1 MMGFKNLQIYRLPS
15 PWAIS
20 KAGLTAQL
28 ERGLFERCPENK
40 MSSRGWV
47 PPREHGDLVH
57 AVDGHWLLCLAV
69 EQRLLPA
76 DTVNRTV
83 HELADQAAEQQG
95 YPVGRRGLREL
106 RERVVAELLPQA
118 FTRVRRV
125 GVWIDPND
133 GWLGI
138 DASTPAGADPVID
151 HLRHCLDIFPVTPL
165 RTRISPV
172 SRMAGWL
179 ATGDA
184 SAEGFSIDS
193 DCELKAVDENKAVV
207 RYVRQPLTDDDIADE
222 IKAHLAAGQ
231 LPTRLALTWNDRIS
245 FVLTEK
251 LEIRRLYFLDLIKEA
266 ADRRAENIDEL
277 FDADFALMTG
287 EFVRFLPA
295 LVLAL
300 GGEEQHHG

>member
-1 MMGFKNLQIYRLPS
+1 MWFRNLQIYRLPS

-20 KAGLTAQL
+20 KAALTAQL
-28 ERGLFERCPENK
+28 KRGLFERCPGNQ
-40 MSSRGWV
+40 MSSRGFV
-47 PPREHGDLVH
+47 APREHGDLVH
-57 AVDGHWLLCLAV
+57 VVAGHWLLCLAV

-83 HELADQAAEQQG
+83 RELSDQAAKQHG
-95 YPVGRRGLREL
+95 HHPGRRGLREL
-106 RERVVAELLPQA
+106 RERVVSELLPKA
-118 FTRVRRV
+118 FTRVRRTFI
-125 GVWIDPND
+125 WIDPVG

-138 DASTPAGADPVID
+138 DTGTPAGAEPVID
-151 HLRHCLDIFPVTPL
+151 HLRHCLDTFPIAPL

-179 ATGDA
+179 DTGDA

-207 RYVRQPLTDDDIADE
+207 RYVRQPLTDEEIAAE

-266 ADRRAENIDEL
+266 ADQRAENADDQ
-277 FDADFALMTG
+277 FNADFALMTG

-295 LVLAL
+295 LVLAM
-300 GGEEQHHG
+300 GGEEE